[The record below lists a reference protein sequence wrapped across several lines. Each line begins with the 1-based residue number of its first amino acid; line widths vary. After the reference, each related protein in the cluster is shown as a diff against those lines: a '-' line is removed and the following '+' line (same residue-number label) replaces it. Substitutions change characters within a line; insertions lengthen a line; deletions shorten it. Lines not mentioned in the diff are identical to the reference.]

1 MIKKSFKSFVG
12 FGLLLIFAII
22 SFSCS
27 VINPI
32 SLKNTQTTYCY
43 SSSAYLPK
51 FSEILKSLFKKK
63 SNLDDEPPKEK
74 VMVYVG
80 GYPLGFT
87 LSCSGVVVVASSN
100 ETAKNILAG
109 DIITHIEDHKISSA
123 EQILKLINTKDYAG
137 KNLTLTVLRKGNP
150 LKVTL
155 TPIFDN
161 TLKLYKL
168 GLWIR
173 DDAAGVGTLTYIRA
187 DNKRFGALGHPVCD
201 IDTGSVMP
209 VSDGNIFKCS
219 VVGYK
224 KGIKGNPGELKGL
237 FLRTG
242 KMLGELDKNNGFGVF
257 GTFGD
262 DYIAGYNEEL
272 VEVAS
277 KSEIKTG
284 KATLRCTIDGLTPKD
299 YEIEI
304 VKAYFQNKKDNKSM
318 FIRVTDKELISKTG
332 GIVQGM
338 SGSPI
343 LQNGKLVGAVTH
355 VFVNDPTKGYA
366 VFAEYMT
373 DN

>member
-1 MIKKSFKSFVG
+1 MMKKSFKTIVG
-12 FGLLLIFAII
+12 FCLMLMFVIM
-22 SFSCS
+22 SFTCS

-32 SLKNTQTTYCY
+32 SLKTTQTTYCY
-43 SSSAYLPK
+43 SSSAELPK
-51 FSEILKSLFKKK
+51 FSEILRSLFKKK
-63 SNLDDEPPKEK
+63 STPDNEPKKEK

-100 ETAKNILAG
+100 ETAKDILAG
-109 DIITHIEDHKISSA
+109 DIITHIDDKKISSA
-123 EQILKLINTKDYAG
+123 EQILRLINTKDYAG
-137 KNLTLTVLRKGNP
+137 KSLTLTVLRKGNT
-150 LKVTL
+150 LKVTM

-201 IDTGSVMP
+201 VDTGSVMP
-209 VSDGNIFKCS
+209 VSDGNIFKCNI
-219 VVGYK
+219 VGYK
-224 KGIKGNPGELKGL
+224 KGVKGNPGELKGL

-262 DYIAGYNEEL
+262 DYIASYNEEL